1 MSSPSHAA
9 AAAHF
14 RGVIF
19 VVVGALWWSIGG
31 MLSRLISTDPLTTA
45 FWRALTA
52 ALFIFAYLALTR
64 RGAVWRDF
72 REAGRA
78 GLLAAACWATA
89 STAFVVALQFTTV
102 ATISVIQSLGPFA
115 AALLAYA
122 LMGERLRQRTWIAIA
137 VATMGIVV
145 MMARAPQ
152 GGDLIGTLI
161 AFLMSIVFAS
171 TVVIMRYHREV
182 RMTSAACLG
191 AVLAAL
197 ATAPFA
203 AIDATP
209 MADMPYLI
217 AFGVLQLG
225 AGLIFFTIGAP
236 RVPAAQATLLAT
248 IEPIMAPLWVWIGF
262 REYPGALVLAGGA
275 LVLTALVGH
284 ALLDLREGR
293 RFRDPR

>member
-1 MSSPSHAA
+1 MNPSVSAA
-9 AAAHF
+9 SAAQL
-14 RGVIF
+14 RGALLVVI
-19 VVVGALWWSIGG
+19 GALWWSIGG
-31 MLSRLISTDPLTTA
+31 VLSRLITTDPMTTA

-52 ALFIFAYLALTR
+52 ALFIFAWLLVTR

-72 REAGRA
+72 REAGWA
-78 GLLAAACWATA
+78 GVLAAACWAVA

-102 ATISVIQSLGPFA
+102 ATIAVIQSLSPFV

-122 LMGERLRQRTWIAIA
+122 LMGEKLRARTWVAIAIA
-137 VATMGIVV
+137 MGGIVV

-152 GGDLIGTLI
+152 GGDLFGTLI
-161 AFLMSIVFAS
+161 AFLMSAVFAGA
-171 TVVIMRYHREV
+171 VVVMRYHREI

-191 AVLAAL
+191 AVMATV

-203 AIDATP
+203 DIGGTP
-209 MADMPYLI
+209 MGDMPYLV

-248 IEPIMAPLWVWIGF
+248 AEPITAPLWVWIGF

-275 LVLTALVGH
+275 LVLAALVGH

-293 RFRDPR
+293 RFRPER